1 MGKRLLIVEDEKSIA
16 KLLKLNLELEG
27 FETDI
32 ASDGSI
38 ALQKID
44 SAYFDLIIL
53 DLMLPEISGLNVLQK
68 VKLTHPQIPVIIT
81 SAKDTSGD
89 RIEGLK
95 AGADDYLNK
104 PFQIEELVLRI
115 KNLIQRSTV
124 TGKQEID
131 QFTFGNNKINFQ
143 EYIAHGKNGEFK
155 LTKKEA
161 LMLKLLFENENQV
174 VSREVMFK
182 NIWGYDVYPSTRTID
197 NFILNLRKH
206 FEEDPKKPKHF
217 LSIRGV
223 GYKFVKA

>member
-1 MGKRLLIVEDEKSIA
+1 MSKRILIVEDENTLA
-16 KLLKLNLELEG
+16 KLIKLNLEMEG
-27 FETDI
+27 YEIDI
-32 ASDGSI
+32 APNGLI

-53 DLMLPEISGLNVLQK
+53 DLMLPEISGLNVLTK

-81 SAKDTSGD
+81 SAKDTSSD

-115 KNLIQRSTV
+115 KNLIQRNQLST
-124 TGKQEID
+124 KKEID
-131 QFTFGNNKINFQ
+131 SYSFGSNEINFQ
-143 EYIAHGKNGEFK
+143 EYIAVGKNGEFK

-197 NFILNLRKH
+197 NFILNIRKH

-223 GYKFVKA
+223 GYKFVK